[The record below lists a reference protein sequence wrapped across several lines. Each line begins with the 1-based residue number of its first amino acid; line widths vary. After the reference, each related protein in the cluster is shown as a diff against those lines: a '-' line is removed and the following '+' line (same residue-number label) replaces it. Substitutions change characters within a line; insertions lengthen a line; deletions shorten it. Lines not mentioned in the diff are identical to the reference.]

1 MAAKNMPITARQAMA
16 IVGFTGLT
24 EEVVRAQ
31 WRTSGEASIV
41 IFGPPGT
48 GKTTWLVKQVRRAAE
63 KYGGEKV
70 LCCSFTKTAATE
82 MVTRITPSD
91 EEPLIPDRS
100 VGTLHA
106 ICYGNRSG
114 DRPGWTVGTLHAIC
128 YRALGSPTL
137 AETKISQWNA
147 EHPDLGLSKKSAAR
161 VMEDGL
167 DESDIP
173 EEGSA
178 DALLAMYSAFRN
190 RLIPYEEMPA
200 QVQHFAKL
208 WEGWK
213 QDCDFMDFTDLL
225 VSGSK
230 KLYYPPNGASVAFV
244 DEAQDMTPLQ
254 LNVVRNWE
262 KSLRFYILVG
272 DDDQCIFRFS
282 GASPDAL
289 IAGDI
294 PQENKTILKQSW
306 RVPASV
312 HRLAEKWIKKVSV
325 REPKEYLP
333 TDREGAVRRLPG
345 ATVKDARSAVV
356 DAAKQIAAGRTVTFL
371 TACSYHL
378 RTSIIPLLKEHGIP
392 FWNPY
397 RVTQGEW
404 NPLRGSKRDMLASY
418 LEPDGPE
425 LGGMR
430 FWSAQQLARWSAS
443 CAFEGLLRR
452 GARTRIEELAK
463 RNDADTNELLDFYTD
478 WFEPQGLDAAMSLS
492 TEWLERQL
500 KPDKAKGLAFPL
512 SVFRRGGWDAL
523 EAKPCCIV
531 GTIHSVKGGEADV
544 VYLFPDIS
552 PQSYEGIQRGTEGRD
567 AVIRQFYVGMT
578 RAREELVVCNAATL
592 YNTMAIR

>member
-1 MAAKNMPITARQAMA
+1 MEDIHGGGCKEFR
-16 IVGFTGLT
+16 V
-24 EEVVRAQ
+24 
-31 WRTSGEASIV
+31 
-41 IFGPPGT
+41 FGPPGT

-82 MVTRITPSD
+82 MVNRITPPD
-91 EEPLIPDRS
+91 EEPLIPDS
-100 VGTLHA
+100 
-106 ICYGNRSG
+106 S
-114 DRPGWTVGTLHAIC
+114 VGTLHAIC

-167 DESDIP
+167 DESDTP

-230 KLYYPPNGASVAFV
+230 ELYYPPNGASVAFV

-254 LNVVRNWE
+254 LKVVRNWE
-262 KSLRFYILVG
+262 QSLRFYILVG

-294 PQENKTILKQSW
+294 PQENKIILKQSW
-306 RVPASV
+306 RVPVSV

-333 TDREGAVRRLPG
+333 TYREGAVRRLPG
-345 ATVKDARSAVV
+345 ATVKDARPAVV
-356 DAAKQIAAGRTVTFL
+356 DAAKQIAAGRTVMFL

-378 RTSIIPLLKEHGIP
+378 RTSLIPLLKEHGIP

-404 NPLRGSKRDMLASY
+404 NPLRGSKRDMLAAY

-430 FWSAQQLARWSAS
+430 FWSAQQFARWSAS

-463 RNDADTNELLDFYTD
+463 HKDVDGDELLDFYTD

-492 TEWLERQL
+492 TEWLEHQL

-523 EAKPCCIV
+523 EVKPRCIV

-552 PQSYEGIQRGTEGRD
+552 PQSYEGVQRGAEGRD

>member
-1 MAAKNMPITARQAMA
+1 MEDIHGGGCKEFR
-16 IVGFTGLT
+16 V
-24 EEVVRAQ
+24 
-31 WRTSGEASIV
+31 
-41 IFGPPGT
+41 FGPPGT

-82 MVTRITPSD
+82 MVNRITPPD
-91 EEPLIPDRS
+91 EEPLIPDS
-100 VGTLHA
+100 
-106 ICYGNRSG
+106 S
-114 DRPGWTVGTLHAIC
+114 VGTLHAIC

-167 DESDIP
+167 DESDTP

-230 KLYYPPNGASVAFV
+230 ELYYPPNGASVAFV

-254 LNVVRNWE
+254 LKVVRNWE

-294 PQENKTILKQSW
+294 PQENKIILKQS
-306 RVPASV
+306 
-312 HRLAEKWIKKVSV
+312 
-325 REPKEYLP
+325 
-333 TDREGAVRRLPG
+333 
-345 ATVKDARSAVV
+345 
-356 DAAKQIAAGRTVTFL
+356 
-371 TACSYHL
+371 
-378 RTSIIPLLKEHGIP
+378 
-392 FWNPY
+392 
-397 RVTQGEW
+397 
-404 NPLRGSKRDMLASY
+404 
-418 LEPDGPE
+418 
-425 LGGMR
+425 
-430 FWSAQQLARWSAS
+430 
-443 CAFEGLLRR
+443 
-452 GARTRIEELAK
+452 
-463 RNDADTNELLDFYTD
+463 
-478 WFEPQGLDAAMSLS
+478 
-492 TEWLERQL
+492 
-500 KPDKAKGLAFPL
+500 
-512 SVFRRGGWDAL
+512 
-523 EAKPCCIV
+523 
-531 GTIHSVKGGEADV
+531 
-544 VYLFPDIS
+544 
-552 PQSYEGIQRGTEGRD
+552 
-567 AVIRQFYVGMT
+567 
-578 RAREELVVCNAATL
+578 
-592 YNTMAIR
+592 

>member
-1 MAAKNMPITARQAMA
+1 MEDIHGGGCKEFR
-16 IVGFTGLT
+16 V
-24 EEVVRAQ
+24 
-31 WRTSGEASIV
+31 
-41 IFGPPGT
+41 FGPPGT

-82 MVTRITPSD
+82 MVNRITPPD
-91 EEPLIPDRS
+91 EEPLIPDS
-100 VGTLHA
+100 
-106 ICYGNRSG
+106 S
-114 DRPGWTVGTLHAIC
+114 VGTLHAIC

-147 EHPDLGLSKKSAAR
+147 EHPDLGLSKKSSAR

-167 DESDIP
+167 DESDTP

-213 QDCDFMDFTDLL
+213 QDCDLMDFTDLL

-230 KLYYPPNGASVAFV
+230 ELYYPPNGASVAFV

-254 LNVVRNWE
+254 LKVVRNWE

-294 PQENKTILKQSW
+294 PQENKIILKQSW

-325 REPKEYLP
+325 RESKEYLP

-345 ATVKDARSAVV
+345 ATVKDARPAVV
-356 DAAKQIAAGRTVTFL
+356 DAAKQIAAGRTVMFL

-404 NPLRGSKRDMLASY
+404 NPLRGSKRDMLAAY

-425 LGGMR
+425 LGGVR
-430 FWSAQQLARWSAS
+430 FWSAPQLARWSAS

-463 RNDADTNELLDFYTD
+463 HKDADGDELLDFYTD

-492 TEWLERQL
+492 TE
-500 KPDKAKGLAFPL
+500 
-512 SVFRRGGWDAL
+512 
-523 EAKPCCIV
+523 
-531 GTIHSVKGGEADV
+531 
-544 VYLFPDIS
+544 
-552 PQSYEGIQRGTEGRD
+552 
-567 AVIRQFYVGMT
+567 
-578 RAREELVVCNAATL
+578 
-592 YNTMAIR
+592 

>member
-1 MAAKNMPITARQAMA
+1 MEDIHGGGCKEFR
-16 IVGFTGLT
+16 V
-24 EEVVRAQ
+24 
-31 WRTSGEASIV
+31 
-41 IFGPPGT
+41 FGPPGT

-82 MVTRITPSD
+82 MVNRITPPD
-91 EEPLIPDRS
+91 EEPLIPDS
-100 VGTLHA
+100 
-106 ICYGNRSG
+106 S
-114 DRPGWTVGTLHAIC
+114 VGTLHAIC

-167 DESDIP
+167 DESDTP

-230 KLYYPPNGASVAFV
+230 ELYYPPNGASVAFV

-254 LNVVRNWE
+254 LKVVRNWE

-294 PQENKTILKQSW
+294 PQENKIILKQSW
-306 RVPASV
+306 RVPVSV
-312 HRLAEKWIKKVSV
+312 HRLAENRINKLSV

-345 ATVKDARSAVV
+345 ATVKDARPAVV
-356 DAAKQIAAGRTVTFL
+356 DAAKQIAAGRAVMFL

-404 NPLRGSKRDMLASY
+404 NPLRGSKRDMLAAY

-463 RNDADTNELLDFYTD
+463 HKDVDGDELIDFYTD

-492 TEWLERQL
+492 TEWLEHQL

-523 EAKPCCIV
+523 EVKPRCIV

-544 VYLFPDIS
+544 VYLFTDIS
-552 PQSYEGIQRGTEGRD
+552 PQSYEGIQRGAEGRD

>member
-1 MAAKNMPITARQAMA
+1 METIQGGGCKEFR
-16 IVGFTGLT
+16 V
-24 EEVVRAQ
+24 
-31 WRTSGEASIV
+31 
-41 IFGPPGT
+41 FGPPGT

-63 KYGGEKV
+63 KYGGDRV
-70 LCCSFTKTAATE
+70 LCCSFTKAAATE
-82 MVTRITPSD
+82 MVTRITPPD

-100 VGTLHA
+100 
-106 ICYGNRSG
+106 
-114 DRPGWTVGTLHAIC
+114 VGTLHAIC

-147 EHPDLGLSKKSAAR
+147 EHPELELSKRSAAR
-161 VMEDGL
+161 VMDDGL
-167 DESDIP
+167 DEADTS
-173 EEGSA
+173 EEGGA
-178 DALLAMYSAFRN
+178 DALLAMYSTLRN
-190 RLIPYEEMPA
+190 RLIPFEDMPA

-213 QDCDFMDFTDLL
+213 RDCDFMDFTDLL
-225 VSGSK
+225 VSGSRE
-230 KLYYPPNGASVAFV
+230 LHYPPNGASVAFV

-254 LNVVRNWE
+254 LKVVRNWE
-262 KSLRFYILVG
+262 KSLQFYILVG
-272 DDDQCIFRFS
+272 DDDQCVYRFS

-294 PQENKTILKQSW
+294 PQENKIILKQSW

-333 TDREGAVRRLPG
+333 TEREGAVRRLPG
-345 ATVKDARSAVV
+345 ATVKDARPAVR
-356 DAAKQIAAGRTVTFL
+356 DAVNQIAAGRTVMFL

-378 RTSIIPLLKEHGIP
+378 RASVIPLLKEHGVP

-404 NPLRGSKRDMLASY
+404 NPLHGRKRDLLASY

-425 LGGMR
+425 LGGTR
-430 FWSAQQLARWSAS
+430 FWSAAQLARWSAS
-443 CAFEGLLRR
+443 CAFEGLFKR
-452 GARTRIEELAK
+452 GARTRIEALSRRKDITE
-463 RNDADTNELLDFYTD
+463 DEVLDFYTD

-492 TEWLERQL
+492 AAWLERQL

-512 SVFRRGGWDAL
+512 SVLRRGGWEAL
-523 EAKPCCIV
+523 DAKPRCIV

-552 PQSYEGIQRGTEGRD
+552 PQSYEGILRGTEGRD

>member
-1 MAAKNMPITARQAMA
+1 MMEDIHGGGCKEFR
-16 IVGFTGLT
+16 V
-24 EEVVRAQ
+24 
-31 WRTSGEASIV
+31 
-41 IFGPPGT
+41 FGPPGT

-82 MVTRITPSD
+82 MVNRITPPD
-91 EEPLIPDRS
+91 EEPLIPDS
-100 VGTLHA
+100 
-106 ICYGNRSG
+106 S
-114 DRPGWTVGTLHAIC
+114 VGTLHAIC

-167 DESDIP
+167 DESDTP

-230 KLYYPPNGASVAFV
+230 ELYYPPNGASVAFV

-254 LNVVRNWE
+254 LKVVRNWE

-294 PQENKTILKQSW
+294 PQENKIILKQSW
-306 RVPASV
+306 RVPVSV

-345 ATVKDARSAVV
+345 ATVKDARPAVV
-356 DAAKQIAAGRTVTFL
+356 DAAKQIAAGRAVMFL

-404 NPLRGSKRDMLASY
+404 NPLRGSKRDMLAAY
-418 LEPDGPE
+418 LEPDGPK

-463 RNDADTNELLDFYTD
+463 HKDVDGDELLDFYTD

-492 TEWLERQL
+492 TEWLEHQL

-523 EAKPCCIV
+523 EAKPRCIV

-552 PQSYEGIQRGTEGRD
+552 PQSYEGIQRGAEGRD

>member
-1 MAAKNMPITARQAMA
+1 MEDIHGGGCKEFR
-16 IVGFTGLT
+16 V
-24 EEVVRAQ
+24 
-31 WRTSGEASIV
+31 
-41 IFGPPGT
+41 FGPPGT

-82 MVTRITPSD
+82 MVNRITPPD
-91 EEPLIPDRS
+91 EEPLIPDS
-100 VGTLHA
+100 
-106 ICYGNRSG
+106 S
-114 DRPGWTVGTLHAIC
+114 VGTLHAIC

-147 EHPDLGLSKKSAAR
+147 EYPDLGLSKKSAAR

-167 DESDIP
+167 DESDTP

-178 DALLAMYSAFRN
+178 DVLLAMYSAFRN

-230 KLYYPPNGASVAFV
+230 ELYYPPNGASVAFV

-254 LNVVRNWE
+254 LKVVRNWE

-294 PQENKTILKQSW
+294 PPENKIILKQSW

-333 TDREGAVRRLPG
+333 TDREGVVRRLPG
-345 ATVKDARSAVV
+345 ATVKDARPAVV
-356 DAAKQIAAGRTVTFL
+356 DAAKQIAAGRTVMFL

-378 RTSIIPLLKEHGIP
+378 RASIIPLLKEHGIP

-404 NPLRGSKRDMLASY
+404 NPLRGSKREMLAAY

-430 FWSAQQLARWSAS
+430 FWSAPQLARWSAS

-452 GARTRIEELAK
+452 GARIRIEELAK
-463 RNDADTNELLDFYTD
+463 HKDADGDELLDFYTD

-492 TEWLERQL
+492 TDWLERQL

-512 SVFRRGGWDAL
+512 SVFRRGGWGAL
-523 EAKPCCIV
+523 EAKPRCIV

-552 PQSYEGIQRGTEGRD
+552 PQSYEGIQRGAEGRD

-592 YNTMAIR
+592 HNTMAIR

>member
-1 MAAKNMPITARQAMA
+1 MEDIHGGGCKEFR
-16 IVGFTGLT
+16 V
-24 EEVVRAQ
+24 
-31 WRTSGEASIV
+31 
-41 IFGPPGT
+41 FGPPGT

-82 MVTRITPSD
+82 MVNRITPPD
-91 EEPLIPDRS
+91 EEPLIPDS
-100 VGTLHA
+100 
-106 ICYGNRSG
+106 S
-114 DRPGWTVGTLHAIC
+114 VGTLHAIC

-147 EHPDLGLSKKSAAR
+147 EHPDLGLSKKSSAR

-167 DESDIP
+167 DESDTP

-230 KLYYPPNGASVAFV
+230 ELYYPPNGASVAFV

-254 LNVVRNWE
+254 LKVVRNWE

-294 PQENKTILKQSW
+294 PQENKIILKQSW

-333 TDREGAVRRLPG
+333 TNREGTVRRLPG
-345 ATVKDARSAVV
+345 ATVKDARPAVV
-356 DAAKQIAAGRTVTFL
+356 DAARQIVAGRTVMFL

-404 NPLRGSKRDMLASY
+404 NPLRGSKRDMLAAY

-425 LGGMR
+425 LGGVR

-463 RNDADTNELLDFYTD
+463 HKDATGEELLDFYTD

-492 TEWLERQL
+492 TE
-500 KPDKAKGLAFPL
+500 
-512 SVFRRGGWDAL
+512 
-523 EAKPCCIV
+523 
-531 GTIHSVKGGEADV
+531 
-544 VYLFPDIS
+544 
-552 PQSYEGIQRGTEGRD
+552 
-567 AVIRQFYVGMT
+567 
-578 RAREELVVCNAATL
+578 
-592 YNTMAIR
+592 

>member
-1 MAAKNMPITARQAMA
+1 MEDIHGGGCKEFR
-16 IVGFTGLT
+16 V
-24 EEVVRAQ
+24 
-31 WRTSGEASIV
+31 
-41 IFGPPGT
+41 FGPPGT

-82 MVTRITPSD
+82 MVNRITPPD
-91 EEPLIPDRS
+91 EEPLIPDS
-100 VGTLHA
+100 
-106 ICYGNRSG
+106 S
-114 DRPGWTVGTLHAIC
+114 VGTLHAIC

-167 DESDIP
+167 DESDTP

-230 KLYYPPNGASVAFV
+230 ELYYPPNGASVAFV

-254 LNVVRNWE
+254 LKVVRNWE

-294 PQENKTILKQSW
+294 PQENKIILKQSW
-306 RVPASV
+306 RVPVSV

-325 REPKEYLP
+325 REPKECLP

-345 ATVKDARSAVV
+345 ATVKDARPAVV
-356 DAAKQIAAGRTVTFL
+356 DAAKQLAAGRAVMFL
-371 TACSYHL
+371 PACSYHL

-404 NPLRGSKRDMLASY
+404 NPLRGSKRDMLAAY

-425 LGGMR
+425 LGGTR
-430 FWSAQQLARWSAS
+430 FWSAAQLARWSAS

-463 RNDADTNELLDFYTD
+463 HKDVDGDELLDFYTD

-492 TEWLERQL
+492 TEWLEHQL

-523 EAKPCCIV
+523 EAKPRCIV

-552 PQSYEGIQRGTEGRD
+552 PQSYEGIQRGAEGRD

>member
-1 MAAKNMPITARQAMA
+1 METIQGGGCKEFR
-16 IVGFTGLT
+16 V
-24 EEVVRAQ
+24 
-31 WRTSGEASIV
+31 
-41 IFGPPGT
+41 FGPPGT

-70 LCCSFTKTAATE
+70 LCCSFTKAAATE
-82 MVTRITPSD
+82 MVARITPPD
-91 EEPLIPDRS
+91 EEPLIPERS
-100 VGTLHA
+100 
-106 ICYGNRSG
+106 
-114 DRPGWTVGTLHAIC
+114 VGTLHAIC

-137 AETKISQWNA
+137 AETKITQWNA
-147 EHPDLGLSKKSAAR
+147 EHPELELSKRSAAR

-167 DESDIP
+167 DEADTS
-173 EEGSA
+173 EEGGA
-178 DALLAMYSAFRN
+178 DALLALYSTFRN
-190 RLIPYEEMPA
+190 RLIPFEDMPA

-213 QDCDFMDFTDLL
+213 RDCDFMDFTDLL

-230 KLYYPPNGASVAFV
+230 ELHYPPNGASVAFV

-254 LNVVRNWE
+254 LKVVRNWE
-262 KSLRFYILVG
+262 KSLQFYILVG
-272 DDDQCIFRFS
+272 DDDQCIYRFS

-294 PQENKTILKQSW
+294 PQENKIILKQSW

-333 TDREGAVRRLPG
+333 TEREGAVRRLPG
-345 ATVKDARSAVV
+345 ATVKDARPAVR
-356 DAAKQIAAGRTVTFL
+356 DAATRIAAGRTVMFL

-404 NPLRGSKRDMLASY
+404 NPLRGGKRDMLVSY

-425 LGGMR
+425 LGGAR
-430 FWSAQQLARWSAS
+430 FWSAAQLARWSAV
-443 CAFEGLLRR
+443 CAFEGLFKR
-452 GARTRIEELAK
+452 GARTRIEALSRRK
-463 RNDADTNELLDFYTD
+463 DITKDELLDFYTD

-500 KPDKAKGLAFPL
+500 KPDKAKGLAFSL

-523 EAKPCCIV
+523 EAKPRCIV

>member
-1 MAAKNMPITARQAMA
+1 MEDIHGGGCKEFR
-16 IVGFTGLT
+16 V
-24 EEVVRAQ
+24 
-31 WRTSGEASIV
+31 
-41 IFGPPGT
+41 FGPPGT

-82 MVTRITPSD
+82 MVNRITPPD
-91 EEPLIPDRS
+91 EEPLIPDS
-100 VGTLHA
+100 
-106 ICYGNRSG
+106 S
-114 DRPGWTVGTLHAIC
+114 VGTLHAIC

-167 DESDIP
+167 DESDTP

-230 KLYYPPNGASVAFV
+230 ELYYPPNGASV
-244 DEAQDMTPLQ
+244 
-254 LNVVRNWE
+254 
-262 KSLRFYILVG
+262 
-272 DDDQCIFRFS
+272 S

-294 PQENKTILKQSW
+294 PQENKIILKQSW

-345 ATVKDARSAVV
+345 ATVKDARPAVV
-356 DAAKQIAAGRTVTFL
+356 DAAKQIAAGRAVMFL

-378 RTSIIPLLKEHGIP
+378 RTSLIPLLKEHGIP

-404 NPLRGSKRDMLASY
+404 NPLRGSKRDMLAAY

-463 RNDADTNELLDFYTD
+463 HKDVDGDELLDFYTD

-492 TEWLERQL
+492 TEWLEHQL

-523 EAKPCCIV
+523 EAKPRCIV

-552 PQSYEGIQRGTEGRD
+552 PQSYEGIQRGAEGRD

>member
-1 MAAKNMPITARQAMA
+1 MEDIHGGGCKEFR
-16 IVGFTGLT
+16 V
-24 EEVVRAQ
+24 
-31 WRTSGEASIV
+31 
-41 IFGPPGT
+41 FGPPGT

-82 MVTRITPSD
+82 MVNRITPPD
-91 EEPLIPDRS
+91 EEPLIPDS
-100 VGTLHA
+100 
-106 ICYGNRSG
+106 S
-114 DRPGWTVGTLHAIC
+114 VGTLHAIC

-167 DESDIP
+167 DESDTP

-230 KLYYPPNGASVAFV
+230 ELYYPPNGASVAFV

-254 LNVVRNWE
+254 LKVVRNWE

-294 PQENKTILKQSW
+294 PQENKIILKQSW
-306 RVPASV
+306 RVPVSV
-312 HRLAEKWIKKVSV
+312 HRLAEKWIKQVSV

-333 TDREGAVRRLPG
+333 TYREGAVRRLPG
-345 ATVKDARSAVV
+345 ATVKDARPAVV
-356 DAAKQIAAGRTVTFL
+356 DAAKQIAAGRTVMFL

-378 RTSIIPLLKEHGIP
+378 RTSLIPLLKEHGIP

-404 NPLRGSKRDMLASY
+404 NPLRGSKRDMLAAY

-463 RNDADTNELLDFYTD
+463 HKDVDGDELLDFYTD

-492 TEWLERQL
+492 TEWLEHQL

-523 EAKPCCIV
+523 EAKPRCIV

-552 PQSYEGIQRGTEGRD
+552 PQSYEGIQRGAEGRD

>member
-1 MAAKNMPITARQAMA
+1 MEDIHGGGCKEFR
-16 IVGFTGLT
+16 V
-24 EEVVRAQ
+24 
-31 WRTSGEASIV
+31 
-41 IFGPPGT
+41 FGPPGT

-82 MVTRITPSD
+82 MVNRITPPD
-91 EEPLIPDRS
+91 EEPLIPDS
-100 VGTLHA
+100 
-106 ICYGNRSG
+106 S
-114 DRPGWTVGTLHAIC
+114 VGTLHAIC

-167 DESDIP
+167 DESDTP

-230 KLYYPPNGASVAFV
+230 ELYYPPNGASVAFV

-254 LNVVRNWE
+254 LKVVRNWE

-294 PQENKTILKQSW
+294 PQENKIILKQSW
-306 RVPASV
+306 RVPVSV

-345 ATVKDARSAVV
+345 ATVKDARPAVV
-356 DAAKQIAAGRTVTFL
+356 DAAKQIAAGRAVMFL

-404 NPLRGSKRDMLASY
+404 NPLRGSKRDMLAAY
-418 LEPDGPE
+418 LEPDGPK
-425 LGGMR
+425 LGGTR
-430 FWSAQQLARWSAS
+430 FWSAAQLARWSAS

-452 GARTRIEELAK
+452 GALTRIEELAK
-463 RNDADTNELLDFYTD
+463 HKDVDGDELLDFYTD
-478 WFEPQGLDAAMSLS
+478 WVEPQGRDAAMSLS
-492 TEWLERQL
+492 TEWLEHQL

-523 EAKPCCIV
+523 EAKPRCIV

-552 PQSYEGIQRGTEGRD
+552 PQSYEGIQRGAEGRD

>member
-1 MAAKNMPITARQAMA
+1 MEDIHGGGCKEFR
-16 IVGFTGLT
+16 V
-24 EEVVRAQ
+24 
-31 WRTSGEASIV
+31 
-41 IFGPPGT
+41 FGPPGT

-82 MVTRITPSD
+82 MVNRITPPD
-91 EEPLIPDRS
+91 EEPLIPDS
-100 VGTLHA
+100 
-106 ICYGNRSG
+106 S
-114 DRPGWTVGTLHAIC
+114 VGTLHAIC

-167 DESDIP
+167 DESDTP

-230 KLYYPPNGASVAFV
+230 ELYYPPNGASVAFV

-254 LNVVRNWE
+254 LKVVRNWE
-262 KSLRFYILVG
+262 QSLRFYILVG

-294 PQENKTILKQSW
+294 PQENKIILKQSW
-306 RVPASV
+306 RVPVSV

-333 TDREGAVRRLPG
+333 TYREGAVRRLPG
-345 ATVKDARSAVV
+345 ATVKDARPAVV
-356 DAAKQIAAGRTVTFL
+356 DAAKQIAAGRAVMFL

-404 NPLRGSKRDMLASY
+404 NPLRGSKRDMLAAY

-463 RNDADTNELLDFYTD
+463 HKDVDGDELLDFYTD

-492 TEWLERQL
+492 TEWLEHQL

-523 EAKPCCIV
+523 EVKPRCIV
-531 GTIHSVKGGEADV
+531 GTIHSVKGVEADV

-552 PQSYEGIQRGTEGRD
+552 PQSYEGVQRGAEGRD

>member
-1 MAAKNMPITARQAMA
+1 MEDIHGGDCKEFR
-16 IVGFTGLT
+16 V
-24 EEVVRAQ
+24 
-31 WRTSGEASIV
+31 
-41 IFGPPGT
+41 FGPPGT

-82 MVTRITPSD
+82 MVNRITPPD
-91 EEPLIPDRS
+91 EEPLIPDS
-100 VGTLHA
+100 
-106 ICYGNRSG
+106 S
-114 DRPGWTVGTLHAIC
+114 VGTLHAIC

-167 DESDIP
+167 DESDTP

-178 DALLAMYSAFRN
+178 DVLLAMYSAFRN

-230 KLYYPPNGASVAFV
+230 ELYYPPNGASVAFV

-254 LNVVRNWE
+254 LKVVRNWE

-294 PQENKTILKQSW
+294 PQENKIILKQSW

-333 TDREGAVRRLPG
+333 TNREGTVRRLPG
-345 ATVKDARSAVV
+345 ATVKDARPAVV
-356 DAAKQIAAGRTVTFL
+356 DAARQIVAGRTVMFL

-404 NPLRGSKRDMLASY
+404 NPLRGSKRDMLAAY

-425 LGGMR
+425 LGGVR
-430 FWSAQQLARWSAS
+430 FWSAPQLARWSAS

-463 RNDADTNELLDFYTD
+463 HKDADGDELLDFYTD

-512 SVFRRGGWDAL
+512 SVLRRGGWDAL
-523 EAKPCCIV
+523 EAKPRCIV

-552 PQSYEGIQRGTEGRD
+552 PQSYEGIQRGAEGRD

>member
-1 MAAKNMPITARQAMA
+1 MDIFDYARSVNSEKESPLASRLRPKTLDQVVGQEHIIGKDKLLYRA
-16 IVGFTGLT
+16 IKADKL
-24 EEVVRAQ
+24 
-31 WRTSGEASIV
+31 SSI
-41 IFGPPGT
+41 IFYGPPGT

-82 MVTRITPSD
+82 MVNRITPPD
-91 EEPLIPDRS
+91 EEPLIPDR
-100 VGTLHA
+100 A
-106 ICYGNRSG
+106 
-114 DRPGWTVGTLHAIC
+114 VGTLHAIC

-167 DESDIP
+167 DESDTP

-213 QDCDFMDFTDLL
+213 QDCDLMDFTDLL

-230 KLYYPPNGASVAFV
+230 ELYYPPNGVAFV

-254 LNVVRNWE
+254 LKVVRNWE

-294 PQENKTILKQSW
+294 PQENKIILKQSW

-325 REPKEYLP
+325 RESKEYLP

-345 ATVKDARSAVV
+345 ATVKDARPAVV
-356 DAAKQIAAGRTVTFL
+356 DAAKQIAAGRTVMFL
-371 TACSYHL
+371 TACSYLL

-404 NPLRGSKRDMLASY
+404 NPLRGSKRDMLAAY

-452 GARTRIEELAK
+452 GARTRIEEMAK
-463 RNDADTNELLDFYTD
+463 HKDADGDELLDFYTD

-492 TEWLERQL
+492 TDWLERQL

-523 EAKPCCIV
+523 EAKPRCIV

-552 PQSYEGIQRGTEGRD
+552 PQSYEGIQRGAEGRD

>member
-31 WRTSGEASIV
+31 WRTNGEASIV

-82 MVTRITPSD
+82 MVTRITPPD

-100 VGTLHA
+100 
-106 ICYGNRSG
+106 
-114 DRPGWTVGTLHAIC
+114 VGTLHAIC

-225 VSGSK
+225 VSG
-230 KLYYPPNGASVAFV
+230 A
-244 DEAQDMTPLQ
+244 
-254 LNVVRNWE
+254 RNCTT
-262 KSLRFYILVG
+262 R
-272 DDDQCIFRFS
+272 Q
-282 GASPDAL
+282 
-289 IAGDI
+289 
-294 PQENKTILKQSW
+294 T
-306 RVPASV
+306 VPAS
-312 HRLAEKWIKKVSV
+312 RSL
-325 REPKEYLP
+325 
-333 TDREGAVRRLPG
+333 TRR
-345 ATVKDARSAVV
+345 
-356 DAAKQIAAGRTVTFL
+356 RT
-371 TACSYHL
+371 
-378 RTSIIPLLKEHGIP
+378 
-392 FWNPY
+392 
-397 RVTQGEW
+397 
-404 NPLRGSKRDMLASY
+404 
-418 LEPDGPE
+418 
-425 LGGMR
+425 
-430 FWSAQQLARWSAS
+430 
-443 CAFEGLLRR
+443 
-452 GARTRIEELAK
+452 
-463 RNDADTNELLDFYTD
+463 
-478 WFEPQGLDAAMSLS
+478 
-492 TEWLERQL
+492 
-500 KPDKAKGLAFPL
+500 
-512 SVFRRGGWDAL
+512 
-523 EAKPCCIV
+523 
-531 GTIHSVKGGEADV
+531 
-544 VYLFPDIS
+544 
-552 PQSYEGIQRGTEGRD
+552 
-567 AVIRQFYVGMT
+567 
-578 RAREELVVCNAATL
+578 
-592 YNTMAIR
+592 

>member
-1 MAAKNMPITARQAMA
+1 MEDIHGGGCKEFR
-16 IVGFTGLT
+16 V
-24 EEVVRAQ
+24 
-31 WRTSGEASIV
+31 
-41 IFGPPGT
+41 FGPPGT

-82 MVTRITPSD
+82 MVNRITPPD
-91 EEPLIPDRS
+91 EEPLIPDS
-100 VGTLHA
+100 
-106 ICYGNRSG
+106 S
-114 DRPGWTVGTLHAIC
+114 VGTLHAIC

-167 DESDIP
+167 DESDTP

-230 KLYYPPNGASVAFV
+230 ELYYPPNGASVAFV

-254 LNVVRNWE
+254 LKVVRNWE

-294 PQENKTILKQSW
+294 PQENKIILKQSW
-306 RVPASV
+306 RVPVSV

-345 ATVKDARSAVV
+345 ATVKDARPAVV
-356 DAAKQIAAGRTVTFL
+356 DAAKQIAAGRAVMFL

-378 RTSIIPLLKEHGIP
+378 RTSLIPLLKEHGIP

-397 RVTQGEW
+397 RVTQEGMGSVTQAASATCW
-404 NPLRGSKRDMLASY
+404 PPIWSPTADAAACGSGARSSLPAGRLRAHSRDCSGVGPGRGSRNWRNIRTSMGMNCSTSTRTGSNRRGWTRPCPFRRNGWSTSSSRTKRRAWLFPFPYSGAEDGMPLKQSRAAS
-418 LEPDGPE
+418 
-425 LGGMR
+425 
-430 FWSAQQLARWSAS
+430 SAQSTASKAGRPTWCTCSPTSPRSPMKESSA
-443 CAFEGLLRR
+443 GRR
-452 GARTRIEELAK
+452 GAT
-463 RNDADTNELLDFYTD
+463 
-478 WFEPQGLDAAMSLS
+478 
-492 TEWLERQL
+492 
-500 KPDKAKGLAFPL
+500 PL
-512 SVFRRGGWDAL
+512 SGSSMSA
-523 EAKPCCIV
+523 
-531 GTIHSVKGGEADV
+531 
-544 VYLFPDIS
+544 
-552 PQSYEGIQRGTEGRD
+552 
-567 AVIRQFYVGMT
+567 
-578 RAREELVVCNAATL
+578 
-592 YNTMAIR
+592 

>member
-1 MAAKNMPITARQAMA
+1 MEDIHGGGCKEFR
-16 IVGFTGLT
+16 V
-24 EEVVRAQ
+24 
-31 WRTSGEASIV
+31 
-41 IFGPPGT
+41 FGPPGT

-82 MVTRITPSD
+82 MVNRITPPD
-91 EEPLIPDRS
+91 EEPLIPDS
-100 VGTLHA
+100 
-106 ICYGNRSG
+106 S
-114 DRPGWTVGTLHAIC
+114 VGTLHAIC

-167 DESDIP
+167 DESDTP

-230 KLYYPPNGASVAFV
+230 ELYYPPNGASVAFV

-254 LNVVRNWE
+254 LKVVRNWE

-294 PQENKTILKQSW
+294 PQENKIILKQSW

-345 ATVKDARSAVV
+345 PPTVKDARPAVV
-356 DAAKQIAAGRTVTFL
+356 DAAKQIAAGRTVMFL
-371 TACSYHL
+371 TACS
-378 RTSIIPLLKEHGIP
+378 IPPADIHHS
-392 FWNPY
+392 
-397 RVTQGEW
+397 VAQGTRHS
-404 NPLRGSKRDMLASY
+404 L
-418 LEPDGPE
+418 LEPLPGDT
-425 LGGMR
+425 GGMESVAGQQAR
-430 FWSAQQLARWSAS
+430 YAGPPIWSPTAPSLAACGSGARSSLPAGRPRARSRDCSGVGPGRGLRNWRNIRTPMGMNCSTSTRTGSNRRGWTRPCPFRRNGWSAS
-443 CAFEGLLRR
+443 SSRTKRR
-452 GARTRIEELAK
+452 AWLSPFPCSGAEDGMPLK
-463 RNDADTNELLDFYTD
+463 RSH
-478 WFEPQGLDAAMSLS
+478 AASS
-492 TEWLERQL
+492 
-500 KPDKAKGLAFPL
+500 A
-512 SVFRRGGWDAL
+512 
-523 EAKPCCIV
+523 
-531 GTIHSVKGGEADV
+531 
-544 VYLFPDIS
+544 
-552 PQSYEGIQRGTEGRD
+552 QSI
-567 AVIRQFYVGMT
+567 A
-578 RAREELVVCNAATL
+578 
-592 YNTMAIR
+592 

>member
-1 MAAKNMPITARQAMA
+1 M
-16 IVGFTGLT
+16 
-24 EEVVRAQ
+24 
-31 WRTSGEASIV
+31 
-41 IFGPPGT
+41 
-48 GKTTWLVKQVRRAAE
+48 
-63 KYGGEKV
+63 
-70 LCCSFTKTAATE
+70 
-82 MVTRITPSD
+82 
-91 EEPLIPDRS
+91 
-100 VGTLHA
+100 
-106 ICYGNRSG
+106 
-114 DRPGWTVGTLHAIC
+114 
-128 YRALGSPTL
+128 
-137 AETKISQWNA
+137 
-147 EHPDLGLSKKSAAR
+147 
-161 VMEDGL
+161 
-167 DESDIP
+167 
-173 EEGSA
+173 
-178 DALLAMYSAFRN
+178 
-190 RLIPYEEMPA
+190 
-200 QVQHFAKL
+200 
-208 WEGWK
+208 
-213 QDCDFMDFTDLL
+213 
-225 VSGSK
+225 
-230 KLYYPPNGASVAFV
+230 
-244 DEAQDMTPLQ
+244 
-254 LNVVRNWE
+254 
-262 KSLRFYILVG
+262 
-272 DDDQCIFRFS
+272 
-282 GASPDAL
+282 
-289 IAGDI
+289 
-294 PQENKTILKQSW
+294 
-306 RVPASV
+306 
-312 HRLAEKWIKKVSV
+312 SV

-345 ATVKDARSAVV
+345 ATVKDARPAVV
-356 DAAKQIAAGRTVTFL
+356 DAAKQIAAGRAVMFL

-404 NPLRGSKRDMLASY
+404 NPLRGSKRDMLAAY

-463 RNDADTNELLDFYTD
+463 HKDVDGDELLDFYTD

-492 TEWLERQL
+492 TEWLEHQL

-523 EAKPCCIV
+523 EVKPRCIV

-552 PQSYEGIQRGTEGRD
+552 PQSYEGIQRGAEGRD

>member
-1 MAAKNMPITARQAMA
+1 MEDIHGGGCKEFR
-16 IVGFTGLT
+16 V
-24 EEVVRAQ
+24 
-31 WRTSGEASIV
+31 
-41 IFGPPGT
+41 FGPPGT

-82 MVTRITPSD
+82 MVNRITPPD
-91 EEPLIPDRS
+91 EEPLIPDS
-100 VGTLHA
+100 
-106 ICYGNRSG
+106 S
-114 DRPGWTVGTLHAIC
+114 VGTLHAIC

-167 DESDIP
+167 DESDTP

-230 KLYYPPNGASVAFV
+230 ELYYPPNGASVAFV

-254 LNVVRNWE
+254 LKVVRNWE

-294 PQENKTILKQSW
+294 PQENKIILKQSW
-306 RVPASV
+306 RVPVSV

-345 ATVKDARSAVV
+345 ATVKDARPAVV
-356 DAAKQIAAGRTVTFL
+356 DAAKQIAAGRAVMFL

-404 NPLRGSKRDMLASY
+404 NPLRGSKRDMLAAY

-425 LGGMR
+425 LGGTR
-430 FWSAQQLARWSAS
+430 FWSAAQLARWSAS

-463 RNDADTNELLDFYTD
+463 HVDGDELLDFYTD

-492 TEWLERQL
+492 TEWLEHQL

-523 EAKPCCIV
+523 EAKPRCIV

-552 PQSYEGIQRGTEGRD
+552 PQSYEGIQRGAEGRD